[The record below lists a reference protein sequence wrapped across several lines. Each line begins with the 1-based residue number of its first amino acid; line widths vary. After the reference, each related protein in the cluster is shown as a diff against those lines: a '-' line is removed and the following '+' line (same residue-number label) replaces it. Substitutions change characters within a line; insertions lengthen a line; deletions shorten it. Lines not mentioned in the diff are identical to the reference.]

1 MVMVARKH
9 YSVAEIYR
17 ITHLAARTALLGTPS
32 RCDRQSGERIMLAVT
47 AVNGCELCSYA
58 HTRMAL
64 DAGVSDT
71 EVRALLGGVTTG
83 IPDHQLAGIAF
94 AQHYADTRGN
104 PDPTA
109 WTALVDQY
117 GTTQAVCVLRSTRM
131 MMWGNALGIPL
142 SSLRA
147 RLQGSP
153 DPGSTLAYEIGTPLG
168 SLLVTPVALVHALLR
183 GRRGAPFGRRPRDA
197 EALSLHPEPQ

>member
-17 ITHLAARTALLGTPS
+17 ITHLAVRTTVVGAPS
-32 RCDRQSGERIMLAVT
+32 GCDRQSAERIMLAVT

-58 HTRMAL
+58 HTRLAL
-64 DAGVSDT
+64 DAGVSDAQ
-71 EVRALLGGVTTG
+71 VRALLDGVTTG
-83 IPDHQLAGIAF
+83 VPDDQLAGIAF
-94 AQHYADTRGN
+94 AQHYADTRGH

-117 GTTQAVCVLRSTRM
+117 GPTRALCVLRAARM

-153 DPGSTLAYEIGTPLG
+153 DPGSSLAHEIGTPLG
-168 SLLVTPVALVHALLR
+168 ALLITPVALAHALLR
-183 GRRGAPFGRRPRDA
+183 DLRGAPIAP
-197 EALSLHPEPQ
+197 

>member
-1 MVMVARKH
+1 MAMVARKH

-17 ITHLAARTALLGTPS
+17 ITHLAARTRVVGARS
-32 RCDRQSGERIMLAVT
+32 RCDRQASERIMLAVT

-58 HTRMAL
+58 HTRFAL
-64 DAGVSDT
+64 DAGISDA
-71 EVRALLGGVTTG
+71 EVRALLGGVTVG
-83 IPDHQLAGIAF
+83 APDGQLAGIAF
-94 AQHYADTRGN
+94 AQHYADTRGH
-104 PDPTA
+104 PDPTV

-117 GTTQAVCVLRSTRM
+117 GTTQALCVLRATRM

-153 DPGSTLAYEIGTPLG
+153 DPGSSLAYEIGTPLG
-168 SLLVTPVALVHALLR
+168 SLLVTPVALVHALLQAL
-183 GRRGAPFGRRPRDA
+183 RGAPIQP
-197 EALSLHPEPQ
+197 

>member
-1 MVMVARKH
+1 MAMVARKH
-9 YSVAEIYR
+9 YSVPEIYR
-17 ITHLAARTALLGTPS
+17 ITHLAARTSVVRAHT
-32 RCDRQSGERIMLAVT
+32 RCDRQAAERIMLAVT

-58 HTRMAL
+58 HTRLAL
-64 DAGVSDT
+64 DAGVSDAQ
-71 EVRALLGGVTTG
+71 VRALLGGVTTG
-83 IPDHQLAGIAF
+83 VPDDQLPGIAF
-94 AQHYADTRGN
+94 AQHYADTRGH

-109 WTALVDQY
+109 WTNLLDQY
-117 GTTQAVCVLRSTRM
+117 GMTHALCVLRATRM

-153 DPGSTLAYEIGTPLG
+153 DPGSSLAYEIGTPLG

-183 GRRGAPFGRRPRDA
+183 GLRGAPIGP
-197 EALSLHPEPQ
+197 

>member
-17 ITHLAARTALLGTPS
+17 ITHLAARTAAVGAPT
-32 RCDRQSGERIMLAVT
+32 RCDRQSAERISLAVT
-47 AVNGCELCSYA
+47 EVNGCELCSYA
-58 HTRMAL
+58 HTRLAL
-64 DAGVSDT
+64 DAGVSDAQ
-71 EVRALLGGVTTG
+71 VRALLGGVTTG
-83 IPDHQLAGIAF
+83 VPNEQLAGIAF
-94 AQHYADTRGN
+94 AQHYADTRGH

-109 WTALVDQY
+109 WTDLVDQY
-117 GTTQAVCVLRSTRM
+117 GPAQALCVLRATRM

-147 RLQGSP
+147 RLHGSP
-153 DPGSTLAYEIGTPLG
+153 DPGSSLAYEIGTPLG

-183 GRRGAPFGRRPRDA
+183 GLRGAQIGP
-197 EALSLHPEPQ
+197 

>member
-17 ITHLAARTALLGTPS
+17 ITHLAVRTTVVGAPS
-32 RCDRQSGERIMLAVT
+32 GCDRQAAERIMLAVT

-58 HTRMAL
+58 HTRLAL
-64 DAGVSDT
+64 DAGVSDAQ
-71 EVRALLGGVTTG
+71 VRALLDGVTTG
-83 IPDHQLAGIAF
+83 VPDDQLAGIAF
-94 AQHYADTRGN
+94 AQHYADTRGH

-117 GTTQAVCVLRSTRM
+117 GPTRALCVLRAARM

-153 DPGSTLAYEIGTPLG
+153 DPGSSLAHEIGTPLG
-168 SLLVTPVALVHALLR
+168 ALLITPVALAHALLR
-183 GRRGAPFGRRPRDA
+183 DLRGAPIAP
-197 EALSLHPEPQ
+197 

>member
-17 ITHLAARTALLGTPS
+17 ITHLAVRTTVVGAPS
-32 RCDRQSGERIMLAVT
+32 GCDRQSAERIMLAVT

-58 HTRMAL
+58 HTRLAL
-64 DAGVSDT
+64 DAGVSDAQ
-71 EVRALLGGVTTG
+71 VRALLDGVTTG
-83 IPDHQLAGIAF
+83 VPDDQLAGIAF
-94 AQHYADTRGN
+94 AQHYADTRGH

-109 WTALVDQY
+109 WTALLDQY
-117 GTTQAVCVLRSTRM
+117 GPTRALCVLRAARM

-142 SSLRA
+142 SSLRV

-153 DPGSTLAYEIGTPLG
+153 DPGSSLAYEIGTPLG
-168 SLLVTPVALVHALLR
+168 SLLVTPVAVAHALLR
-183 GRRGAPFGRRPRDA
+183 GMRGAPIAP
-197 EALSLHPEPQ
+197 